1 MSSKKADHVFK
12 AATGPYVAPCGR
24 KEAGLIAGD
33 DIKQHPWCE
42 GVSGESG
49 CGWCNTLGCPCY
61 IEHEV
66 SAVRKFATGAT
77 RSGGTKPDYSGYLS
91 PAAIQRY
98 GEYMLKHQVQED
110 GTVRGSSNWKL
121 GIPLDSYK
129 ESLIRHVIDLWATY
143 EAGDIEAVEDLSCA
157 ILFNTQGLLHE
168 LIKQRASLDSP
179 PKTK

>member
-12 AATGPYVAPCGR
+12 AATAPACYGTS
-24 KEAGLIAGD
+24 ELGL
-33 DIKQHPWCE
+33 KPHPWCT
-42 GVSGESG
+42 GEDG
-49 CGWCNTLGCPCY
+49 CGRCNTPGCSEYRVHPT
-61 IEHEV
+61 V
-66 SAVRKFATGAT
+66 TSSVKTFDTGAT
-77 RSGGTKPDYSGYLS
+77 RSGGAKPDYSGYLS

-143 EAGDIEAVEDLSCA
+143 EAGDLEAVEDLSCA